1 MRTLLSK
8 WLPNR
13 KFGKFLKNILIGIG
27 IVLFLAFLVLPFC
40 RFPAEIMRACKWIW
54 LGCAVVNLD
63 NFAEYKRAKEQR
75 KTFPIMSLYIILT
88 FVYLYTY
95 WHLLS
100 LPVVICGS
108 VIIGIIEFTV
118 SVSIYKTIRFTDEQ
132 KLEDFS
138 PKIIHGVQL
147 GGLYIFSLALFL
159 LGIFESKVLLYI
171 FGGIA
176 LLLLAGS
183 ILISLSNGLSVKK
196 NVFNVIIFV
205 IDVLSFLTLIIYL
218 IYVIPEEF
226 ASLQSIITTIVA
238 AVLGGAITIAG
249 VAWTIKKTE
258 KDRRKDELDKAAPIF
273 TDIPTNFYSY
283 KDKPDIITDI
293 IKICF
298 NSKHED
304 WKKETAYAAFQNS
317 DNSWFYIESILLPDG
332 KTIFPEGGKVVLK
345 NKLFLLQISVLKFYL
360 PHYLILIT
368 ADKFH
373 NKFYYKMEFKWEKI
387 FGNKI
392 PILSTF
398 AEVQHEDMKNLISEK
413 LWANF
418 S

>member
-40 RFPAEIMRACKWIW
+40 RLPDEVTHVCKWIW
-54 LGCAVVNLD
+54 LGCAVINLD

-75 KTFPIMSLYIILT
+75 KICPLTTLYVILT
-88 FVYLYTY
+88 FAYLYTY
-95 WHLLS
+95 WYLLS

-108 VIIGIIEFTV
+108 IITGIIEFTV
-118 SVSIYKTIRFTDEQ
+118 SVSIYKTLRFTDKQ
-132 KLEDFS
+132 KLVDFS
-138 PKIIHGVQL
+138 PKIVHGVQL
-147 GGLYIFSLALFL
+147 GGLYISSLALFV
-159 LGIFESKVLLYI
+159 LGVFESKVLLYI

-176 LLLLAGS
+176 LILLS
-183 ILISLSNGLSVKK
+183 VTILISLSNGVSAKK
-196 NVFNVIIFV
+196 NILNLIFFV
-205 IDVLSFLTLIIYL
+205 VDVLSFLALITYL

-226 ASLQSIITTIVA
+226 SSLQSIITTIVA
-238 AVLGGAITIAG
+238 AVLGGAITLAG

-273 TDIPTNFYSY
+273 TDMPTNFYSY

-332 KTIFPEGGKVVLK
+332 ETILPEGGKVVLK
-345 NKLFLLQISVLKFYL
+345 NKLFLLQIRVLKLYL
-360 PHYLILIT
+360 YHYLILII

-373 NKFYYKMEFKWEKI
+373 NKFYYKMEFKWEKN
-387 FGNKI
+387 FGNTI

-398 AEVQHEDMKNLISEK
+398 AEIQHEDLKNLISEK
-413 LWANF
+413 LWRKF
-418 S
+418 T